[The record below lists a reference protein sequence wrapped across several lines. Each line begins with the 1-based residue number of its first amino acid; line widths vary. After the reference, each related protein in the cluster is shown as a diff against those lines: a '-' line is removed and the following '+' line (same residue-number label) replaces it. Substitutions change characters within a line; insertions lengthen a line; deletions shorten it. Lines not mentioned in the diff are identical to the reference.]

1 MHATTWTTLST
12 IFKLKRIGEEWTF
25 CVLAYEHW
33 ECWQMLVEI
42 MMKSVELNLDQVH
55 AINLQS
61 HFSRKQSF
69 VWKNFILYYP
79 FSFSCRITI
88 FPLVPPVTPRFRAS
102 FARSFVTPFVGIR
115 QRACTLIL
123 HKGYD
128 CDALTRCLLPLFKL
142 TIVVALKAIET
153 IPCLSPI
160 FTRWI
165 FTSQMYA
172 HSREGIFLLRK
183 IYMYDCDVCVCLVWY
198 VSIYIHVVEN

>member
-1 MHATTWTTLST
+1 MSWIL
-12 IFKLKRIGEEWTF
+12 
-25 CVLAYEHW
+25 
-33 ECWQMLVEI
+33 
-42 MMKSVELNLDQVH
+42 
-55 AINLQS
+55 INLARVLDKLS
-61 HFSRKQSF
+61 KLFFSEIKLRMKKFYSIF
-69 VWKNFILYYP
+69 FIQ
-79 FSFSCRITI
+79 FFRCRITI